1 MYLEP
6 CVSNKACL
14 HIHGNAAHMKQK
26 ANNAILLYI
35 KSFALRRA
43 TALYPVTVTCYKQVG
58 CKYSTTESYSFTVSF
73 MLEKSM
79 L

>member
-1 MYLEP
+1 MSTHTWQRRTYE
-6 CVSNKACL
+6 A
-14 HIHGNAAHMKQK
+14 K

-43 TALYPVTVTCYKQVG
+43 TALYPVTYYKQVG
-58 CKYSTTESYSFTVSF
+58 CKYSTTESYSFTVNF